1 MPSPLAHMAA
11 GYSVYQIYNLTY
23 RPTWK
28 TSGTAHATVPVTLF
42 IGASLLPDVDAV
54 LGLLL
59 GNFGRLH
66 NQGTHS
72 LFVGL
77 VAALA
82 VAGIVHVARRQG
94 AIHWAALT
102 FICYALHL
110 FMDSLTT
117 GRGVM
122 LLWPFS
128 AERFLSPVSL
138 FQGVHWSQGWAN
150 AITVGTVMSEL
161 PVVLLAIGLTI
172 IRHRLH
178 GIPEAE
184 ETLCA

>member
-1 MPSPLAHMAA
+1 MPSPLAHIAA
-11 GYSVYQIYNLTY
+11 GYAVYQIYNLTY
-23 RPTWK
+23 RPTPK
-28 TSGTAHATVPVTLF
+28 TSETANATVPVTLC
-42 IGASLLPDVDAV
+42 IGASLLPDVDAA

-59 GNFGRLH
+59 GDFGRLH

-77 VAALA
+77 AVALA
-82 VAGIVHVARRQG
+82 VAGIMQVARRQN
-94 AIHWAALT
+94 AMHWAALT

-128 AERFLSPVSL
+128 TERFLSPVSL
-138 FQGVHWSQGWAN
+138 FQGVHWSRGWAN

-161 PVVLLAIGLTI
+161 PVVLLAIGLMV
-172 IRHRLH
+172 IRQRLYR
-178 GIPEAE
+178 IPEAE
-184 ETLCA
+184 GTPCA